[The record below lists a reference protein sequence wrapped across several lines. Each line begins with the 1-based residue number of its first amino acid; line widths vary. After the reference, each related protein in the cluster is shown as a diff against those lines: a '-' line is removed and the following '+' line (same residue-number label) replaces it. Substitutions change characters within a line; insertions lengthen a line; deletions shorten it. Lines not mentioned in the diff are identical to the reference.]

1 MTQTKR
7 VRIAALALI
16 CATIAGKAL
25 AGSPQVLT
33 PADAQSYARA
43 FESVDRGDF
52 IDATMQTLEISDP
65 SLSGYITYR
74 GLMHPTAHK
83 SNFDELSGWLSRY
96 ADLPVAERIYTLA
109 SKRKTPD
116 LAAPTVPGLIGTDWS
131 KIELVAPGS
140 GGPFDAD
147 NARLARE
154 AFYSGDSKR
163 ALDLARA
170 VGERWIAGM
179 AAYRLR
185 HYDQAEVELSKLAQD
200 TEEDIW
206 VRAGA
211 AYWAA
216 RAAEADGNPDRAATY
231 LRQAAGSP
239 QTFYGMIAERQV
251 ALRGLG
257 PALPLS
263 EAQAYQPRA
272 RNVIKAAYGGPTADV
287 TRMMRDDVR
296 AHRAA
301 ALAQIGRVP
310 EAAQELRA
318 GLALAT
324 TAQDRDHWIKLA
336 AVINEGLA
344 QDMAAAG
351 PARRR
356 GEPDYPTPNLNPREG
371 FKVSKAL
378 VYAIVR
384 QESRFNPGVVSP
396 AGAVGLMQLM
406 PDAAAHAT
414 GNARLRDDMS
424 PLFDPGFNL
433 KVGQDYLGWLM
444 GEGVGYDILRTVAA
458 YNGGPGTLQK
468 TAQMLG
474 DDDESLMVIECMP
487 ALETRNYVERVM
499 AAYWTYQKKFGQES
513 RTLDALATGEKYI
526 DARWDVPQPLPTLIK
541 ADASDDQDADAK
553 GPAKTD
559 KKAKRGKRG

>member
-83 SNFDELSGWLSRY
+83 SNFEELSGWLARY

-116 LAAPTVPGLIGTDWS
+116 MAAPAVPGLIGTDWN
-131 KIELVAPGS
+131 KVELVAPGS
-140 GGPFDAD
+140 GGPFDLD

-154 AFYSGDSKR
+154 AFYSGDSRR
-163 ALDLARA
+163 ALDLAKA

-185 HYDQAEVELSKLAQD
+185 RYDQAETHLSQVAQD

-216 RAAEADGNPDRAATY
+216 RAAEAGGASDRAATY

-239 QTFYGMIAERQV
+239 ETFYGMIAERQV
-251 ALRGLG
+251 ALGNLG
-257 PALPLS
+257 PAIPLS
-263 EAQAYQPRA
+263 MAQPYQPRA
-272 RNVIKAAYGGPTADV
+272 RSVIKASYGGPTADV
-287 TRMMRDDVR
+287 TKMMREDVR

-310 EAAQELRA
+310 ESGQELRA
-318 GLALAT
+318 GLALART
-324 TAQDRDHWIKLA
+324 PEERQRWLKLA

-351 PARRR
+351 HARRR

-414 GNARLRDDMS
+414 GDKRLRDDMS
-424 PLFDPGFNL
+424 PLFDPSFNL

-468 TAQMLG
+468 TATMLG
-474 DDDESLMVIECMP
+474 EDDESLMVIECMP
-487 ALETRNYVERVM
+487 AVETRNYVERVM

-513 RTLDALATGEKYI
+513 RTLDALATGQKYI
-526 DARWDVPQPLPTLIK
+526 DARWDAPLPAAKVVVAEDEDAKASPK
-541 ADASDDQDADAK
+541 ADKQAR
-553 GPAKTD
+553 
-559 KKAKRGKRG
+559 RGKRG